1 MPSSIAYTATIL
13 QGTPTAVQWKNTGT
27 VDVQVG
33 SLIVQGKI
41 LGVVTGPSSSD
52 GSTVVSAG
60 LVGSATFTP
69 GLKILMATKTA
80 DTPAAGTAAFYDAT
94 NNWLTTNS
102 TAAGVVAA
110 GTFAFAKTSGTGM
123 GEFFLNEYMGN

>member
-1 MPSSIAYTATIL
+1 MPSSISYTATIQ

-41 LGVVTGPSSSD
+41 LGIVTGPSSSD
-52 GSTVVSAG
+52 GSTVVSTG

-69 GLKILMATKTA
+69 GLKVLMATKTA
-80 DTPAAGTAAFYDAT
+80 DTPAAGVQAFFDST
-94 NNWLTTNS
+94 NVWLTTNS
-102 TAAGVVAA
+102 TASFPIA
-110 GTFAFAKTSGTGM
+110 GTFAYAKTSGTGM
-123 GEFFLNEYMGN
+123 GEFLLNEYTGN

>member
-13 QGTPTAVQWKNTGT
+13 QGNPVAVAWKNTGT
-27 VDVQVG
+27 VDISVG

-52 GSTVVSAG
+52 GTTVVSTG
-60 LVGSATFTP
+60 LTGSATFTP

-80 DTPAAGTAAFYDAT
+80 DTPAAGAQAFFDT
-94 NNWLTTNS
+94 TSGWLTTNS
-102 TAAGVVAA
+102 TGSFPIA
-110 GTFAFAKTSGTGM
+110 GTFAYAKTSGTGM
-123 GEFFLNEYMGN
+123 GEFFLNEYTGN